1 VHPLSIDTSCPSTY
15 TRPMLKTHDL
25 EQFKRFLDEGG
36 WADAFE
42 NAGEELR
49 LEMIEKVD
57 MLMDAADSA
66 DKVVGEVLF
75 SKDGMSAPAQDAAS
89 SLEGD

>member
-1 VHPLSIDTSCPSTY
+1 
-15 TRPMLKTHDL
+15 MLKTNDL
-25 EQFKRFLDEGG
+25 AQFKQFLESGG
-36 WADAFE
+36 WADAFN

-57 MLMDAADSA
+57 MLLDAADAA

-75 SKDGMSAPAQDAAS
+75 TKDGMAAPVADSAS
-89 SLEGD
+89 TLERD

>member
-1 VHPLSIDTSCPSTY
+1 
-15 TRPMLKTHDL
+15 MLKTRDL
-25 EQFKRFLDEGG
+25 EQFKCFLDDGG
-36 WADAFE
+36 WADAFQ

-57 MLMDAADSA
+57 LLLEAADSA

-75 SKDGMSAPAQDAAS
+75 SKDGMSAPAQAAAS